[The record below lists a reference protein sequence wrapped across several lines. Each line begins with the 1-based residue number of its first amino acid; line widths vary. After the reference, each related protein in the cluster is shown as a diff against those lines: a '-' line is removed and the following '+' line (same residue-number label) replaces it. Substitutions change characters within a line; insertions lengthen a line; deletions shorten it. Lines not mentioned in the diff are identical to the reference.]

1 MKKIVFFAAVL
12 AVLGLTACEKT
23 LDVGEDNASTGQVK
37 NSVLQVRT
45 RGASGDGATVAYPV
59 AVYVFEG
66 DECKASQTIGDEGQ
80 TLNIALTEGTYS
92 VYAVG
97 GVSSSDYVLPSVSD
111 ALTSSAI
118 ALQEGKVLTDLMTAS
133 ATVTLV
139 DGGTNTVT
147 LGMARKTMLI
157 QDVTIKKVPSAATA
171 VTVTIAPLWQSLTIG
186 GTYSTTN
193 GSSTIAL
200 TRQEDGRTW
209 RNSGS
214 AYLLPPSSQPAS
226 VSVNITMGGT
236 TKTYTYSTSDELEA
250 GYKINIDGTYTEA
263 VGVNLTGT
271 ITGATWLGER
281 TISFTFD
288 EDGSS
293 TSGNDN
299 NGGDNDG
306 DTQDFPLVGDT
317 YQGCYVLAVTVEDDG
332 LLAELVLLSPNER
345 AVTSA
350 SDAESALAS
359 LGVDGISDWTVPTKA
374 QMDAFA
380 AARNDV
386 TPAPAAGIY
395 LYKNNNG
402 VYYQYNLATG
412 ATGSANYITGINL
425 RPVAIVSITK
435 DKTAM
440 KKYMFIA
447 LTLLVAAC
455 EKPILDEDVVLMN
468 EANVIL
474 HMTQYEQEAFG
485 NSGNRAT
492 TRTATDITEL
502 CSRLN
507 IAIFDDDGTKVKTV
521 AQKEGDASFGTVA
534 LTLAAGTYQLVVI
547 AHNGE
552 GSATITSTEKVTF
565 PNNKVTDTFYY
576 YGDLV
581 VTSEV
586 QSYDLTLT
594 RAVAMFR
601 MVLTDDEIPSS
612 VAKFKFYYTGG
623 SSTFSPSAG
632 YGCVNSKQTEIRTV
646 ADGVTTFD
654 IFTLPHT
661 EEDVLT
667 KLTVT
672 ALDANDNIIKEK
684 VFENVPVSRNQVTRY
699 TGSFFGSG
707 GSGQTSDGTFRLTA
721 DPDWDSVNGYTF

>member
-1 MKKIVFFAAVL
+1 MKKIVFFASVL
-12 AVLGLTACEKT
+12 AVLGLTACERT
-23 LDVGEDNASTGQVK
+23 LDVGEDNTSMGQVK

-45 RGASGDGATVAYPV
+45 RGTSGDEARVAYPV

-97 GVSSSDYVLPSVSD
+97 GVSASDYVLLTVSN
-111 ALTSSAI
+111 ALTTSAI

-139 DGGTNTVT
+139 DGGTNTIT
-147 LGMARKTMLI
+147 LGMTRKTMQI

-209 RNSGS
+209 KNNGS

-226 VSVNITMGGT
+226 VSVNITVGGT

-271 ITGATWLGER
+271 IAGATWLGER
-281 TISFTFD
+281 TIRFTFD

-293 TSGNDN
+293 VSGNDN
-299 NGGDNDG
+299 NGGSGG
-306 DTQDFPLVGDT
+306 DTQNFPSVGDT
-317 YQGCYVLAVTVEDDG
+317 YQGCYVLAVTVEDDEQS
-332 LLAELVLLSPNER
+332 AEVVLLSPNEQ

-350 SDAESALAS
+350 NDAESALAS

-374 QMDAFA
+374 QVDAFA

-402 VYYQYNLATG
+402 VYYQYTLATG

-425 RPVAIVSITK
+425 RPVAIVSVTK
-435 DKTAM
+435 D
-440 KKYMFIA
+440 
-447 LTLLVAAC
+447 
-455 EKPILDEDVVLMN
+455 
-468 EANVIL
+468 
-474 HMTQYEQEAFG
+474 
-485 NSGNRAT
+485 
-492 TRTATDITEL
+492 
-502 CSRLN
+502 
-507 IAIFDDDGTKVKTV
+507 
-521 AQKEGDASFGTVA
+521 
-534 LTLAAGTYQLVVI
+534 
-547 AHNGE
+547 
-552 GSATITSTEKVTF
+552 
-565 PNNKVTDTFYY
+565 
-576 YGDLV
+576 
-581 VTSEV
+581 
-586 QSYDLTLT
+586 
-594 RAVAMFR
+594 
-601 MVLTDDEIPSS
+601 
-612 VAKFKFYYTGG
+612 
-623 SSTFSPSAG
+623 
-632 YGCVNSKQTEIRTV
+632 
-646 ADGVTTFD
+646 
-654 IFTLPHT
+654 
-661 EEDVLT
+661 
-667 KLTVT
+667 
-672 ALDANDNIIKEK
+672 
-684 VFENVPVSRNQVTRY
+684 
-699 TGSFFGSG
+699 
-707 GSGQTSDGTFRLTA
+707 
-721 DPDWDSVNGYTF
+721 

>member
-1 MKKIVFFAAVL
+1 MKKIVFFASVL
-12 AVLGLTACEKT
+12 AVLGLTACERT

-45 RGASGDGATVAYPV
+45 RGASGDEARVAYPV
-59 AVYVFEG
+59 VVYVFEG
-66 DECKASQTIGDEGQ
+66 DECKGVQTIGDEGQ

-97 GVSSSDYVLPSVSD
+97 GVSASDYVLPSVSD

-147 LGMARKTMLI
+147 LGMTRKTMQI
-157 QDVTIKKVPSAATA
+157 QDVTIKRVPSAATA

-186 GTYSTTN
+186 GTYSTAN

-200 TRQEDGRTW
+200 TKQEDGRTW
-209 RNSGS
+209 KNSGS
-214 AYLLPPSSQPAS
+214 TYLLPPSSQPAS
-226 VSVNITMGGT
+226 MSVNITVGGT

-299 NGGDNDG
+299 NGGDNG
-306 DTQDFPLVGDT
+306 SDTQDFPSVGDT

-332 LLAELVLLSPNER
+332 QSAEVMLLSPNER

-359 LGVDGISDWTVPTKA
+359 LGVDGISDWMVPTKA

-386 TPAPAAGIY
+386 TPAPAGGNY

-402 VYYQYNLATG
+402 NYNQYTLVTG

-425 RPVAIVSITK
+425 RPVAIFSITK
-435 DKTAM
+435 
-440 KKYMFIA
+440 
-447 LTLLVAAC
+447 
-455 EKPILDEDVVLMN
+455 E
-468 EANVIL
+468 
-474 HMTQYEQEAFG
+474 
-485 NSGNRAT
+485 
-492 TRTATDITEL
+492 
-502 CSRLN
+502 
-507 IAIFDDDGTKVKTV
+507 
-521 AQKEGDASFGTVA
+521 
-534 LTLAAGTYQLVVI
+534 
-547 AHNGE
+547 
-552 GSATITSTEKVTF
+552 
-565 PNNKVTDTFYY
+565 
-576 YGDLV
+576 
-581 VTSEV
+581 
-586 QSYDLTLT
+586 
-594 RAVAMFR
+594 
-601 MVLTDDEIPSS
+601 
-612 VAKFKFYYTGG
+612 
-623 SSTFSPSAG
+623 
-632 YGCVNSKQTEIRTV
+632 
-646 ADGVTTFD
+646 
-654 IFTLPHT
+654 
-661 EEDVLT
+661 
-667 KLTVT
+667 
-672 ALDANDNIIKEK
+672 
-684 VFENVPVSRNQVTRY
+684 
-699 TGSFFGSG
+699 
-707 GSGQTSDGTFRLTA
+707 
-721 DPDWDSVNGYTF
+721 

>member
-1 MKKIVFFAAVL
+1 MKKDLVIVSVL
-12 AVLGLTACEKT
+12 AVLGLTACERT

-45 RGASGDGATVAYPV
+45 RGASCDGATVVYPV

-118 ALQEGKVLTDLMTAS
+118 TLQEGKELTDLMTAS

-147 LGMARKTMLI
+147 LGMTRKTLLI

-226 VSVNITMGGT
+226 VSVNITVGGT
-236 TKTYTYSTSDELEA
+236 TKTYTYSCSDQLEA

-293 TSGNDN
+293 TSGNGN
-299 NGGDNDG
+299 NGGNGG
-306 DTQDFPLVGDT
+306 DTQDFPSVGDT
-317 YQGCYVLAVTVEDDG
+317 YQGCYVLAVTVENDG
-332 LLAELVLLSPNER
+332 QSAEVVLLSPNER

-386 TPAPAAGIY
+386 TPTPAAVHY
-395 LYKNNNG
+395 LYKNNNS

-435 DKTAM
+435 D
-440 KKYMFIA
+440 
-447 LTLLVAAC
+447 
-455 EKPILDEDVVLMN
+455 
-468 EANVIL
+468 
-474 HMTQYEQEAFG
+474 
-485 NSGNRAT
+485 
-492 TRTATDITEL
+492 
-502 CSRLN
+502 
-507 IAIFDDDGTKVKTV
+507 
-521 AQKEGDASFGTVA
+521 
-534 LTLAAGTYQLVVI
+534 
-547 AHNGE
+547 
-552 GSATITSTEKVTF
+552 
-565 PNNKVTDTFYY
+565 
-576 YGDLV
+576 
-581 VTSEV
+581 
-586 QSYDLTLT
+586 
-594 RAVAMFR
+594 
-601 MVLTDDEIPSS
+601 
-612 VAKFKFYYTGG
+612 
-623 SSTFSPSAG
+623 
-632 YGCVNSKQTEIRTV
+632 
-646 ADGVTTFD
+646 
-654 IFTLPHT
+654 
-661 EEDVLT
+661 
-667 KLTVT
+667 
-672 ALDANDNIIKEK
+672 
-684 VFENVPVSRNQVTRY
+684 
-699 TGSFFGSG
+699 
-707 GSGQTSDGTFRLTA
+707 
-721 DPDWDSVNGYTF
+721 